1 VYYQRSYYLCR
12 HCQQG
17 HYPLDEQ
24 LGIHPGQMSQ
34 AVVKIAA
41 VVGVQTGFETSR
53 DLLARTTQLELS
65 ANSIRQACH
74 QVGEVVLCNEAEQI
88 TTSQD
93 LAEQLA
99 QKHKSGPKRLYG
111 SLDGFQGPFRDGWH
125 EVKGGVWW
133 QVDEQGRAY
142 HKTYYADTCQA
153 ADLSDLVWASGFARQ
168 ADQAEELIFV
178 ADGADWIW
186 RLVAEHFPQAVQIVD
201 WYHAS
206 SYLPPVADETF
217 SDEITRQDWLEQTK
231 TALWAGDLKTVIAAC
246 REHIRPQL
254 AVDKDPA
261 QKAVRYFTNH
271 RHRMDYATYRA
282 KGYQIGSGT
291 MESACKQLGVG
302 RLKITGA
309 RWLKTGGRL
318 VTKARTAYLSG
329 QWDQLKIA

>member
-1 VYYQRSYYLCR
+1 
-12 HCQQG
+12 
-17 HYPLDEQ
+17 
-24 LGIHPGQMSQ
+24 
-34 AVVKIAA
+34 
-41 VVGVQTGFETSR
+41 
-53 DLLARTTQLELS
+53 
-65 ANSIRQACH
+65 
-74 QVGEVVLCNEAEQI
+74 LCNETEQI
-88 TTSQD
+88 ATSQD
-93 LAEQLA
+93 LVEQLA
-99 QKHKSGPKRLYG
+99 QRRKSGPKRLYG

-142 HKTYYADTCQA
+142 NKTYYADTCQA

-168 ADQAEELIFV
+168 ADQAEELVFV
-178 ADGADWIW
+178 ADGADWVW

-206 SYLPPVADETF
+206 SYLPPIVDEVFT
-217 SDEITRQDWLEQTK
+217 DEVQRQDWLEQTREV
-231 TALWAGDLKTVIAAC
+231 LWAGDLNAVIAAC
-246 REHIRPQL
+246 QEHIRPQL
-254 AVDKDPA
+254 PIDKDPA

-282 KGYQIGSGT
+282 NGYQIGSGT
-291 MESACKQLGVG
+291 MESACKQLGSG

-309 RWLKTGGRL
+309 RWHKTGGRL